1 MSIRITVLSFLVL
14 GLSIYAWRNW
24 FRALCGAVVI
34 MAFTEHHDM
43 PRHIFGIEG
52 FNLWNLL
59 VLNVLGGWL
68 SWRNAIGVTTD
79 MNGDLLTTLDFRQM
93 LQFHREQEADF
104 TVGVFPREVKIDFG
118 VIQFDSAGA
127 FRGYDE
133 KPTYHFEVS
142 MAHQKVDMRSA
153 TTEWLRTERA
163 CGRVISKIPPKDIF
177 TVKYEEVCHEPRKA
191 TGKIFEFAGLDGDD
205 LPLGIVAPQ
214 LHILGNAMRLNPDKS
229 ITLDE
234 KWKRQL
240 LPKELEAF
248 DAIAGDYN
256 RSRGYR

>member
-1 MSIRITVLSFLVL
+1 MLIERITASQQGQVFLDGSKDPERLRQLL
-14 GLSIYAWRNW
+14 GSKAWNIK
-24 FRALCGAVVI
+24 VVRLLR
-34 MAFTEHHDM
+34 DG
-43 PRHIFGIEG
+43 RGIV
-52 FNLWNLL
+52 N
-59 VLNVLGGWL
+59 
-68 SWRNAIGVTTD
+68 S
-79 MNGDLLTTLDFRQM
+79 
-93 LQFHREQEADF
+93 
-104 TVGVFPREVKIDFG
+104 
-118 VIQFDSAGA
+118 
-127 FRGYDE
+127 Y
-133 KPTYHFEVS
+133 